1 MNRAKPIIHVVSAG
15 GTIAGTG
22 VSATEFTYESVEL
35 SAADLVAAVEGLD
48 RDVEIRAD
56 TLFTI
61 GSQDLGPVQWLKLA
75 QHVQVL
81 AARADVDGIVVTHG
95 TDTLEEAAFFLDL
108 VCRTEKP
115 LVLTGAMRPATALS
129 ADGPRNL
136 YQAVVA
142 ASAPQLRGGG
152 VMVVINGL
160 LLPGW
165 QVVKANSIAL
175 DAFRAYPGGPAGRF
189 MGGTLIL
196 TETPRPAPLAGAFH
210 GHLAKSA
217 DFPLVG
223 IAYVQGGC
231 GDAPIRV
238 WHESKCKG
246 LVIAA
251 FGAGTMSQPIA
262 DAARDLAAE
271 GCVVVVSSRVGEV
284 AVHVESMTGRGRGGL
299 LPSGFLNP
307 QKSATLLGFAL
318 AGGQQ
323 APEVGQ
329 LFDLFSA
336 HPHGIAYEAAS

>member
-1 MNRAKPIIHVVSAG
+1 MSRAKPNIHIVSAG
-15 GTIAGTG
+15 GTIAGNGT
-22 VSATEFTYESVEL
+22 SATAIAYDPGML
-35 SAADLVAAVEGLD
+35 AADDLVAAVDGLD
-48 RDVEIRAD
+48 RIAEIRAE
-56 TLFTI
+56 TLFSD
-61 GSQDLGPVQWLKLA
+61 GSEDMGLAQWLKLA

-81 AARADVDGIVVTHG
+81 AGQPDVDGIVVTHG

-115 LVLTGAMRPATALS
+115 VVLTGAMRPASALS

-165 QVVKANSIAL
+165 QVVKSNSIAL
-175 DAFRAYPGGPAGRF
+175 DTFRAYPGGPAGRF
-189 MGGTLIL
+189 MSGTLIL

-210 GHLAKSA
+210 GHLTKSA
-217 DFPLVG
+217 DLPFVG
-223 IAYVQGGC
+223 IAYVHGGC
-231 GDAPIRV
+231 GDAPIRI
-238 WHESKCKG
+238 WRERKCKG

-251 FGAGTMSQPIA
+251 FGAGTMSKPVA
-262 DAARDLAAE
+262 EAAREMAAE
-271 GCVVVVSSRVGEV
+271 GCVVVISSRVGEV
-284 AVHVESMTGRGRGGL
+284 AVHAESMTGRGSGGL

-307 QKSATLLGFAL
+307 QKSAILLGFAL
-318 AGGQQ
+318 ASGQQ
-323 APEVGQ
+323 ALEAGH

-336 HPHGIAYEAAS
+336 HRPGIALEGGS